1 MKILLVGNY
10 LPDRQESMLRFAD
23 VMEQELS
30 KAGHEVRKI
39 CPTVRLGQFS
49 CPKKLEKWVGY
60 VDKFILFPSE
70 LRKAAAWADVV
81 HICDHSNSMYV
92 KQVSSKP
99 HLITCHDLLAV
110 RSARGEISVN
120 QVGFTGRLLQ
130 SWISRGLKF
139 AKFIVCDSYATLNDC
154 KRVLEIPETRL
165 NVVYLGLN
173 YPYSPMP
180 EDERDI
186 RLNQLGIDNEQRYLM
201 NIGNNSWYKNR
212 LSVLK
217 IFAELVNQH
226 HRDYFMIFA
235 GRLLTDEMNAF
246 IVDAGIASRVVQL
259 GAISNEDLR
268 ALYSRSDGLIF
279 PSLEE
284 GFGWPVLEAQAC
296 GCPVFTSNRAPMT
309 EIGGG
314 AAIYFDPLLPVAA
327 AHTINENMEILSD
340 MRSRGLLN
348 AAQFS
353 NTAMTNAYVDT
364 YNLLT
369 KSS

>member
-23 VMEQELS
+23 VMEQELT

-39 CPTVRLGQFS
+39 CPTVRLGQFAS
-49 CPKKLEKWVGY
+49 PKKFEKWVGY

-130 SWISRGLKF
+130 SWISHGLKA
-139 AKFIVCDSYATLNDC
+139 AKFIVCDSYATLDDC
-154 KRVLEIPETRL
+154 KRVLEIPDTRL

-173 YPYSPMP
+173 YPYSAMP
-180 EDERDI
+180 LVEANT
-186 RLNQLGIDNEQRYLM
+186 RLSQFGITNEQRYLM

-217 IFAELVNQH
+217 IFAHLVNH
-226 HRDYFMIFA
+226 HQRDLIRVFA

-246 IVDAGIASRVVQL
+246 VVESGIENRVKQL
-259 GAISNEDLR
+259 GLVSNEDLC
-268 ALYSRSDGLIF
+268 ALYSRAEGLIF

-309 EIGGG
+309 EIGGD
-314 AAIYFDPLLPVAA
+314 AAVYFDPLSPETAA
-327 AHTINENMEILSD
+327 EVIDSQFPNLQEMSD
-340 MRSRGLLN
+340 KGLAN
-348 AAQFS
+348 SAKFS
-353 NTAMTNAYVDT
+353 NEAMRDAYLNKYSQLV
-364 YNLLT
+364 NRQ
-369 KSS
+369 